1 MRWKWWNIVSAMG
14 WRQWFAKINII
25 VVESKW
31 LELPSCIFWQS
42 HLRSRFLF
50 HHFCIQKETKTSY
63 SCKMKAVWNPLRPL
77 SNKTT
82 HNQNNR
88 SFYFKKMYTQTSG
101 KMKRSILRK
110 TFLQCFQLYI
120 FQYLNIFQ
128 NCNYSFVRD
137 QCCQLSF
144 FRYFQG
150 INVQLATLIT

>member
-14 WRQWFAKINII
+14 WRQWFAKIIII

-42 HLRSRFLF
+42 HFSSRFLF
-50 HHFCIQKETKTSY
+50 HHFCIQKESRTSY

-101 KMKRSILRK
+101 KMKRSKSKNLF
-110 TFLQCFQLYI
+110 TMFPT
-120 FQYLNIFQ
+120 LNISMFQ
-128 NCNYSFVRD
+128 NCNHLCIST
-137 QCCQLSF
+137 LELPANF
-144 FRYFQG
+144 FSD
-150 INVQLATLIT
+150 ISKK